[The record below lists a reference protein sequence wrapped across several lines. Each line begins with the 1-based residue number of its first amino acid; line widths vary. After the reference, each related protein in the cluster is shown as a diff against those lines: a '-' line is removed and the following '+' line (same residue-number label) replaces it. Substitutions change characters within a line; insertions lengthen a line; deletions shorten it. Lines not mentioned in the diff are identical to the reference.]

1 MWARTLGLLGHLG
14 TLLAYIQMSIEQ
26 HPQGLFCHAA
36 FQPLFTKPILL
47 HRVSLQVS
55 THCSDIKKMNGILE
69 TLAERIENTAEILYV
84 TTVKIQTPHA
94 NLVFRLL
101 QYDNTTLEQTW

>member
-1 MWARTLGLLGHLG
+1 
-14 TLLAYIQMSIEQ
+14 
-26 HPQGLFCHAA
+26 
-36 FQPLFTKPILL
+36 
-47 HRVSLQVS
+47 
-55 THCSDIKKMNGILE
+55 MNGILE

-101 QYDNTTLEQTW
+101 QYDNTTLEKTW